1 MTTALHFLSACQ
13 CRRNQLQVHSP
24 TGNGPNIPASENIHL
39 HWHILGLSCCPAK
52 LTVLILSPCVAF
64 PFSTYSSRV
73 PFTDA
78 QSCPPP
84 HDLICKGHREL
95 VIKGGKQLLL
105 ACLLQNIYL
114 ENLRLKNISCS
125 THPKLPFVILACS
138 GQHMEIRV
146 ISCIGIPDPASKLM
160 LQGENKEVC

>member
-1 MTTALHFLSACQ
+1 M
-13 CRRNQLQVHSP
+13 HSP
-24 TGNGPNIPASENIHL
+24 TGNGPNIPASEDVHL
-39 HWHILGLSCCPAK
+39 HGHILGLSCCPAK
-52 LTVLILSPCVAF
+52 LAILILSPCVAF

-84 HDLICKGHREL
+84 NDLVCKGHRQL
-95 VIKGGKQLLL
+95 VTEPGKQLLF

-138 GQHMEIRV
+138 ARPTKFRV
-146 ISCIGIPDPASKLM
+146 IRCIGASDPASELA
-160 LQGENKEVC
+160 LQEENKGV